1 MPLLIK
7 YTAECDCG
15 GTMTSTELDL
25 TQDGGD
31 RVTINLDMLGDFT
44 IECGACGDEGWVPA
58 ISDLIMDVEK

>member
-1 MPLLIK
+1 
-7 YTAECDCG
+7 
-15 GTMTSTELDL
+15 MTSTELDL